1 MRITREADYAIR
13 TMLEVASQPDGRA
26 TTTAEVSRRRLVPRP
41 FVRQIVRRLVAAGL
55 LHTSRGGGG
64 GLTLARP
71 AREIDLLTVLQAVAP
86 PMEVNQCVL
95 NPDVCPLQ
103 PTCPVHEAWELH

>member
-1 MRITREADYAIR
+1 MRITREADYASR

-55 LHTSRGGGG
+55 LHTSRGGVVAASRSRAR
-64 GLTLARP
+64 LARS
-71 AREIDLLTVLQAVAP
+71 
-86 PMEVNQCVL
+86 
-95 NPDVCPLQ
+95 
-103 PTCPVHEAWELH
+103 TC